1 MSASRACP
9 PAGAAGGIDGAVE
22 DLIQIAQAGG
32 NFEVDARQYSL
43 EVLLAF
49 AQAMTPGSALTLTDS
64 EGRSTYELASIVA
77 GASGR
82 VTIA

>member
-1 MSASRACP
+1 MALQGKS
-9 PAGAAGGIDGAVE
+9 VE

-32 NFEVDARQYSL
+32 NLEVDAREYSV
-43 EVLLAF
+43 EDLLAL
-49 AQAMTPGSALTLTDS
+49 AQAMTPGSALTLADS
-64 EGRSTYELASIVA
+64 EGKSTFELASIVA